1 MATTGKTFSSLKKCT
16 SIDQSSNYTSETCKN
31 LLQTWRNPGNSISSQ
46 QSKRRKRP
54 LPVALLQTM
63 EWESIPIWQKRCM
76 ANSQWVSSYLQW
88 DLSTASILKRP
99 TYPKSDCVPWMLTNT
114 HTTSWYCW
122 SNRRVG
128 NQRSRRSTSFCLPIQ
143 QQLSNQKVSSSFS
156 LCELWST
163 KNWD

>member
-1 MATTGKTFSSLKKCT
+1 MASLGKTYTILKKCT
-16 SIDQSSNYTSETCKN
+16 STDKFSNYTSEKCKN
-31 LLQTWRNPGNSISSQ
+31 LLQTWQNPGNSISSQ
-46 QSKRRKRP
+46 QSKQRKKL

-63 EWESIPIWQKRCM
+63 EWELIPIWQKRCM

-99 TYPKSDCVPWMLTNT
+99 TYLKWACAPWMLTST
-114 HTTSWYCW
+114 HITNSYCL
-122 SNRRVG
+122 SNRRIG
-128 NQRSRRSTSFCLPIQ
+128 NQLSRRSMSFCLPIQ

-156 LCELWST
+156 LCEPWST